1 MNNISETDY
10 DQEAKD
16 EFLDLCHETLL
27 DMEPDDCVILLDDS
41 AEIGNDNFVGLLRG
55 NGEFVGNYELRNITH
70 IDQLASIPASEYMFP
85 PLATP
90 ISFDVESLNPDNVDD
105 LDLYDGVFLD
115 LYFERLNDLF
125 SDQKDNIIE
134 AVNQQKI
141 SMSDVFDLIKGQWN
155 YTVSIIPKDV
165 FENSNKNLKRPYTP
179 VVLTKD
185 LVVDVIEPT
194 DTGFRRV
201 QETWATKGELVMQVS
216 QYLHFEKNNQIWRL
230 RLRDD
235 DFETPSLGDKI
246 ALKRA
251 QEHSDGIN
259 TVRRNTL

>member
-1 MNNISETDY
+1 
-10 DQEAKD
+10 
-16 EFLDLCHETLL
+16 
-27 DMEPDDCVILLDDS
+27 
-41 AEIGNDNFVGLLRG
+41 
-55 NGEFVGNYELRNITH
+55 
-70 IDQLASIPASEYMFP
+70 
-85 PLATP
+85 
-90 ISFDVESLNPDNVDD
+90 
-105 LDLYDGVFLD
+105 
-115 LYFERLNDLF
+115 
-125 SDQKDNIIE
+125 
-134 AVNQQKI
+134 
-141 SMSDVFDLIKGQWN
+141 MSDVFDLIKGQWN

>member
-1 MNNISETDY
+1 MNNISEIDY

-16 EFLDLCHETLL
+16 DFLDLCHETLL
-27 DMEPDDCVILLDDS
+27 DIETDDCVILLDDS
-41 AEIGNDNFVGLLRG
+41 AEIGDDNFVGILRG
-55 NGEFVGNYELRNITH
+55 NGEFVGNYELRDITH
-70 IDQLASIPASEYMFP
+70 IDQIASIPASEYMFP

-90 ISFDVESLNPDNVDD
+90 ISFDIESLNPDNGDEP
-105 LDLYDGVFLD
+105 LDNSVFLE
-115 LYFERLNDLF
+115 LYYERLDNLL

-134 AVNQQKI
+134 AVNSQKI
-141 SMSDVFDLIKGQWN
+141 SMIDVFDLIKGRWN
-155 YTVSIIPKDV
+155 YTVSVTPKDV
-165 FENSNKNLKRPYTP
+165 FENSNQDLKKPYTP

-216 QYLHFEKNNQIWRL
+216 QYIHFEKNNQIWRL

-251 QEHSDGIN
+251 QENTDGIN

>member
-1 MNNISETDY
+1 MNHASNIEYDEET
-10 DQEAKD
+10 KD
-16 EFLDLCHETLL
+16 DFLGLCHETLL
-27 DMEPDDCVILLDDS
+27 DMEPDDCVILLDEN
-41 AEIGNDNFVGLLRG
+41 AEIGDDNFVGLLRG

-70 IDQLASIPASEYMFP
+70 IDQLASMPASDYLFP
-85 PLATP
+85 ILASP
-90 ISFDVESLNPDNVDD
+90 ISFEIESLNSDNVDD
-105 LDLYDGVFLD
+105 LDLDDGVFLD

-141 SMSDVFDLIKGQWN
+141 SMSDVFDLIKGRWN
-155 YTVSIIPKDV
+155 YTVRTTPKDV
-165 FENSNKNLKRPYTP
+165 FENSNKNLKKPYTP

-216 QYLHFEKNNQIWRL
+216 QYIHFEKNNQIWRL

-251 QEHSDGIN
+251 QENSDGIN